1 MLFWLISAGFIIQ
14 GDKKDGPH
22 FFLLR
27 RPDAKVIDDW
37 NTIGL
42 EGTGSKSFEV
52 KDVFVPEYGIL
63 DGNLARQ
70 GRGPGSKEHPQGVY
84 RLPRG
89 FLTPSIFAAMTIGMA
104 QGLMD
109 EWLKYTNKRIS
120 RGTKV
125 SEKPSS
131 HIVAGECGAAIEAA
145 KALNTTTVVEAMALL
160 DTGTELSQIELLQA
174 KRDSAWACRTALNS
188 GTRLFNAAG
197 GRAIFSDNPLERKY
211 RNLLASAAHH
221 IVDWETSALES
232 GRAMIDERG

>member
-1 MLFWLISAGFIIQ
+1 
-14 GDKKDGPH
+14 
-22 FFLLR
+22 
-27 RPDAKVIDDW
+27 
-37 NTIGL
+37 
-42 EGTGSKSFEV
+42 
-52 KDVFVPEYGIL
+52 
-63 DGNLARQ
+63 
-70 GRGPGSKEHPQGVY
+70 
-84 RLPRG
+84 
-89 FLTPSIFAAMTIGMA
+89 MA

-145 KALNTTTVVEAMALL
+145 KALNTTTGVEAMALL

-174 KRDSAWACRTALNS
+174 KRNSAWACRTALNS